1 MGDFCR
7 RLWVLQVNLWLM
19 AAAAGG
25 IPTDGNSTSNR
36 TGSECVGMWQHPRY
50 IAAKKNTSV
59 HFICYTS
66 QPHAM
71 QWYKALG
78 NGKEFHVLD
87 QSSDR
92 FSINNTND
100 RISFTISRISYED
113 NGIYVC
119 DSKNLTE
126 EKRQPNSCGTE
137 IRVMSRSNIQQIQN
151 RNTLKDTIIIIQTI
165 LLVIFISVP
174 MLLFLEKGDRK
185 ERPEE
190 DHTYEGLEVEQ
201 IATYEDITPFR
212 DMKAKW
218 TVGEHPGEE

>member
-1 MGDFCR
+1 
-7 RLWVLQVNLWLM
+7 
-19 AAAAGG
+19 
-25 IPTDGNSTSNR
+25 
-36 TGSECVGMWQHPRY
+36 MWQHPRY

-78 NGKEFHVLD
+78 NGKEFHMLD

-137 IRVMSRSNIQQIQN
+137 IRVMSEWGSHH
-151 RNTLKDTIIIIQTI
+151 
-165 LLVIFISVP
+165 FHHFF
-174 MLLFLEKGDRK
+174 LLFFFSTFFPTL
-185 ERPEE
+185 
-190 DHTYEGLEVEQ
+190 
-201 IATYEDITPFR
+201 
-212 DMKAKW
+212 
-218 TVGEHPGEE
+218 

>member
-1 MGDFCR
+1 
-7 RLWVLQVNLWLM
+7 
-19 AAAAGG
+19 
-25 IPTDGNSTSNR
+25 
-36 TGSECVGMWQHPRY
+36 MWQHPRY

-137 IRVMSRSNIQQIQN
+137 IRVMSEWGSHHFHHFFLLFFFPPFSQLCKPYITLLCTRLSLCWTRGMCHPIWDGLHGFVHMGLSYMGLSYMGLSTWACPHGLQIQQWVLRHTAGGSLHVVCPSHRHIPG
-151 RNTLKDTIIIIQTI
+151 T
-165 LLVIFISVP
+165 V
-174 MLLFLEKGDRK
+174 FL
-185 ERPEE
+185 
-190 DHTYEGLEVEQ
+190 T
-201 IATYEDITPFR
+201 
-212 DMKAKW
+212 
-218 TVGEHPGEE
+218 